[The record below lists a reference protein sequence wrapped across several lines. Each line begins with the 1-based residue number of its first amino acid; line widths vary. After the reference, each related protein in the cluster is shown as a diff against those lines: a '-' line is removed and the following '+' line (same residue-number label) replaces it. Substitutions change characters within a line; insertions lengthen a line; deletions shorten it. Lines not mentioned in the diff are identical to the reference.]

1 MKILVE
7 TDMKAE
13 ERTIYRVGE
22 KEKKKK
28 KKKRPT
34 TFYFSFLN
42 CKRKCKE
49 RSPHGLLWKV

>member
-28 KKKRPT
+28 KKK
-34 TFYFSFLN
+34 
-42 CKRKCKE
+42 K
-49 RSPHGLLWKV
+49 GLLHFIFHF

>member
-28 KKKRPT
+28 KKKAYYIL
-34 TFYFSFLN
+34 FFIFKL
-42 CKRKCKE
+42 
-49 RSPHGLLWKV
+49 

>member
-28 KKKRPT
+28 KKK
-34 TFYFSFLN
+34 
-42 CKRKCKE
+42 
-49 RSPHGLLWKV
+49 GLLHFIFHF